1 MNHAKRAAIASA
13 FIYPGAGLFL
23 LKHYV
28 RGCIFAIPATLIVVA
43 MMMDLLQAAAALQQD
58 IQGESLTPALIQH
71 LWTSLHTALYESRAL
86 REGIWIL
93 LASWVLSIISSYFAG
108 KKQDVA
114 ISAKTTNNAEHD

>member
-1 MNHAKRAAIASA
+1 MNNAKRAAIASA

-28 RGCIFAIPATLIVVA
+28 RGCVFAIPATLIVVA
-43 MMMDLLQAAAALQQD
+43 MMMDLLQAAAALQQE

-86 REGIWIL
+86 REGVWIL

-108 KKQDVA
+108 KKLDVA
-114 ISAKTTNNAEHD
+114 TSANTTNRAEHH

>member
-1 MNHAKRAAIASA
+1 
-13 FIYPGAGLFL
+13 
-23 LKHYV
+23 
-28 RGCIFAIPATLIVVA
+28 VA

-93 LASWVLSIISSYFAG
+93 LASWVLSIISSYFSG